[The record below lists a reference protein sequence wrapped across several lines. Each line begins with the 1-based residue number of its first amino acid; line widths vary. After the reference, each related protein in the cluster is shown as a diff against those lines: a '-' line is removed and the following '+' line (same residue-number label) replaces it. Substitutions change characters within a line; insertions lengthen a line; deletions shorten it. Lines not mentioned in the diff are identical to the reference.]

1 MPDFDG
7 PKYWPLLKNY
17 TESFTVEV
25 LQNNLNMIAKVQN
38 LQKHYSPSGKALSKM
53 GHKTFSDLKDSD
65 LLLETDGK
73 YGRLTAGR
81 VVIFQDNFKLPTID
95 GIVGTKETWP
105 ALDHAMMAVEREIL
119 RAALN
124 NRPNLI
130 NAKQTLPGGADCGYF
145 AGYAVAATENS
156 SFGPTSISFD
166 RDDALAAR
174 DKFDE
179 TIDEKDHGKE
189 NTGKDLHVLDAAR
202 YLESLGASGFRLRD
216 MTSGNFATEN
226 KLIEFLDERTNAGR
240 SPAMVA
246 LNNVISPSIGH
257 WVAVLGK
264 NKVLGITLYLIYDS
278 SGRLPKVMKGAGSIA
293 GVTCVWVDEFVLR
306 AFFDDRSASR
316 IVSRF

>member
-1 MPDFDG
+1 MPEFDG

-25 LQNNLNMIAKVQN
+25 LQNDLNMIAKVQN
-38 LQKHYSPSGKALSKM
+38 LQKHYSPSRKALSKM
-53 GHKTFSDLKDSD
+53 GRKTFSDLKDSD

-105 ALDHAMMAVEREIL
+105 ALDRAMVGVEREIL
-119 RAALN
+119 KAALN
-124 NRPNLI
+124 KRPNLI

-145 AGYAVAATENS
+145 AGYAVAETVKS

-174 DKFDE
+174 DNFDE

-189 NTGKDLHVLDAAR
+189 NTRKDLHVLDAAR
-202 YLESLGASGFRLRD
+202 YLESLGASGFQLRN
-216 MTSGNFATEN
+216 MSPSNFSTEN
-226 KLIEFLDERTNAGR
+226 KLIEFLDERTNGGR
-240 SPAMVA
+240 TPAMVA
-246 LNNVISPSIGH
+246 LDNVISPSIGH

-278 SGRLPKVMKGAGSIA
+278 SGRLPKAMKGAGSIA

-306 AFFDDRSASR
+306 NFFDNRSASR

>member
-1 MPDFDG
+1 MPGSVG

-25 LQNNLNMIAKVQN
+25 LQTNLNLIAKVQN
-38 LQKHYSPSGKALSKM
+38 LHKWYTPSGKALSKM
-53 GHKTFSDLKDSD
+53 GHKTYSDLKDSD
-65 LLLETDGK
+65 LLLDPDGK

-81 VVIFQDNFKLPTID
+81 VVIFQDSFKLPTID

-105 ALDHAMMAVEREIL
+105 ALDRAMERVEFEIMK
-119 RAALN
+119 AALN
-124 NRPNLI
+124 KRPNLI

-145 AGYAVAATENS
+145 AGYAVAETAKS

-174 DKFDE
+174 DRFDE

-202 YLESLGASGFRLRD
+202 YLESLGVSGFKLRD
-216 MTSGNFATEN
+216 MNAGKYATAD
-226 KLIEFLDERTNAGR
+226 KLTEFLDERTNAGG

-246 LNNVISPSIGH
+246 LDNVVSPSIGH

-264 NKVLGITLYLIYDS
+264 NKVLGFTLYLIYDS
-278 SGRLPKVMKGAGSIA
+278 SGRLPEDMKGMGSIA
-293 GVTCVWVDEFVLR
+293 GVTCVWVDEFLLR
-306 AFFDDRSASR
+306 SFFADRSASR
-316 IVSRF
+316 IVSKF

>member
-1 MPDFDG
+1 MPEFGG

-17 TESFTVEV
+17 TESYTVEV
-25 LQNNLNMIAKVQN
+25 LQKDLNLIAKVQS
-38 LQKHYSPSGKALSKM
+38 LHKSYIPSSKALSKM

-65 LLLETDGK
+65 LLLDPDGK

-105 ALDHAMMAVEREIL
+105 ALDVVMKRAEGEIL
-119 RAALN
+119 KAALN
-124 NRPNLI
+124 NRPNLMH
-130 NAKQTLPGGADCGYF
+130 AKQSLPGGADCGYF
-145 AGYAVAATENS
+145 AGYAVAETVKSAL
-156 SFGPTSISFD
+156 GPISISFD
-166 RDDALAAR
+166 ADDALAAR
-174 DKFDE
+174 DEFDE
-179 TIDEKDHGKE
+179 TIDVKDHGKE

-202 YLESLGASGFRLRD
+202 YLESLGAGGFRLHD
-216 MTSGNFATEN
+216 MNPGNFATED

-246 LNNVISPSIGH
+246 LSNVVSPSIGH
-257 WVAVLGK
+257 WVSVLGK
-264 NKVLGITLYLIYDS
+264 NKLFGITLYLIYDS
-278 SGRLPKVMKGAGSIA
+278 SGRLPDAMKGAGSIA

-306 AFFDDRSASR
+306 GFFDDRSASR